1 MKAVILA
8 GGYGTRLSEET
19 HSVPKPMVT
28 IGGMPILW
36 HIMKYYSAFGF
47 NEFVICLGY
56 KGFAIKEYFYNY
68 WLRQSD
74 ITIKNSESGTDIT
87 VHKSSTENWEVT
99 LADTG
104 IDVQTGLRIKKIQ
117 PYIGN
122 EDFLL
127 TYGDGVSNV
136 DLNALIKQHKSS
148 DKVVTISAV
157 QPQGR
162 FGVLDFDDNTVT
174 SFNEKGK
181 SKYINAG
188 FMIASPELFDY
199 LGKNEPLEFEPF
211 ERLVSEKKLGV
222 YKHNGFWKCMD
233 TLSDMKILEG
243 IWKSGNVPWKIWDDG
258 IRQPRGKETENDFCT
273 DAYV

>member
-1 MKAVILA
+1 MKVVILA

-19 HSVPKPMVT
+19 HSLPKPMVT

-56 KGFAIKEYFYNY
+56 KGFAIKEYFYSY

-74 ITIKNSESGTDIT
+74 VTIKNSETGADIKI
-87 VHKSSTENWEVT
+87 HKSSTENWEVT

-104 IDVQTGLRIKKIQ
+104 IDAQTGLRIKKIQ

-122 EDFLL
+122 EPFLL
-127 TYGDGVSNV
+127 TYGDGVGNV
-136 DLNALIKQHKSS
+136 DLNALIAQHKGS
-148 DKVVTISAV
+148 DKIVTISAI

-162 FGVLDFDDNTVT
+162 FGVVNFEEDTVT

-188 FMIASPELFDY
+188 FMIANPELFDY
-199 LGKNEPLEFEPF
+199 LGKNEPLEFAPF
-211 ERLVSEKKLGV
+211 ERLVQEKKLGV
-222 YKHNGFWKCMD
+222 YKHDGFWKCMD

-243 IWKSGNVPWKIWDDG
+243 IWKSGDVPWKIW
-258 IRQPRGKETENDFCT
+258 ND
-273 DAYV
+273 

>member
-1 MKAVILA
+1 MKVVILA

-19 HSVPKPMVT
+19 HSLPKPMVT

-36 HIMKYYSAFGF
+36 HIMKYYSTFGF

-56 KGFAIKEYFYNY
+56 KGFVIKEYFYNY

-74 ITIKNSESGTDIT
+74 VTVKNSEMGADIKI
-87 VHKSSTENWEVT
+87 HKSSTENWEVT

-122 EDFLL
+122 EPFLL

-136 DLNALIKQHKSS
+136 DLNALIGQHKGS
-148 DKVVTISAV
+148 DKIVTISAI

-162 FGVLDFDDNTVT
+162 FGVVDFDGDTVT
-174 SFNEKGK
+174 AFNEKGK

-188 FMIASPELFDY
+188 FMIANPELFDY
-199 LGKNEPLEFEPF
+199 LGQNEPLEFKPF
-211 ERLVSEKKLGV
+211 ERLVQDKKLGV
-222 YKHNGFWKCMD
+222 YKHDGFWKCMD
-233 TLSDMKILEG
+233 TLSDMKILEN
-243 IWKSGNVPWKIWDDG
+243 IWKSGNVPWKIW
-258 IRQPRGKETENDFCT
+258 ND
-273 DAYV
+273 

>member
-1 MKAVILA
+1 MKVVILA
-8 GGYGTRLSEET
+8 GGYGTRLSEAT
-19 HSVPKPMVT
+19 QTMPKPMVT

-56 KGFAIKEYFYNY
+56 KGYVIKEYFYNY

-74 ITIKNSESGTDIT
+74 ITLKTSENGNDIKIHRSR
-87 VHKSSTENWEVT
+87 TENWEIT

-104 IDVQTGLRIKKIQ
+104 IDVQTGLRIKRIQ
-117 PYIGN
+117 QYIGD
-122 EDFLL
+122 EPFML

-136 DLNALIKQHKSS
+136 NLNALLAQHQNSGKT
-148 DKVVTISAV
+148 VTLTAI

-162 FGVLDFDDNTVT
+162 FGALEFDESNNVT

-181 SKYINAG
+181 SQYINAG
-188 FMIASPELFDY
+188 FMVVEPKIFDY
-199 LGKNEPLEFEPF
+199 LGENEPLEFAPF
-211 ERLVSEKKLGV
+211 EAIVADGKMGV

-233 TLSDMKILEG
+233 TLNDMKQLES
-243 IWKSGNVPWKIWDDG
+243 IWKSGNIPWKNWED
-258 IRQPRGKETENDFCT
+258 
-273 DAYV
+273 

>member
-1 MKAVILA
+1 MKVVILA

-19 HSVPKPMVT
+19 HALPKPMVT

-56 KGFAIKEYFYNY
+56 KGFVIKEYFYDY

-74 ITIKNSESGTDIT
+74 VTIKNSEVGAEIT
-87 VHKSSTENWEVT
+87 IHKSHTENWEVT

-117 PYIGN
+117 SYIGN
-122 EDFLL
+122 KPFLL

-136 DLNALIKQHKSS
+136 DLNALIAQHKSS
-148 DKVVTISAV
+148 DKIVTISAI

-162 FGVLDFDDNTVT
+162 FGVVNFEGNTVT

-188 FMIASPELFDY
+188 FMVANPELFDY
-199 LGKNEPLEFEPF
+199 LGKNEPLEYAPF
-211 ERLVSEKKLGV
+211 ENLVQDRKLGV
-222 YKHNGFWKCMD
+222 YKHEGFWKCMD

-243 IWKSGNVPWKIWDDG
+243 IWNKGNAPWKIW
-258 IRQPRGKETENDFCT
+258 ND
-273 DAYV
+273 

>member
-1 MKAVILA
+1 MKVVILA
-8 GGYGTRLSEET
+8 GGYGTRLSEAT
-19 HSVPKPMVT
+19 QTMPKPMVT

-36 HIMKYYSAFGF
+36 HIMKYYYAFGF

-56 KGFAIKEYFYNY
+56 KGYVIKEYFYNY

-74 ITIKNSESGTDIT
+74 ITLKTSESGNDVK
-87 VHKSSTENWEVT
+87 VHKSKTENWEIT

-117 PYIGN
+117 QYIGD
-122 EDFLL
+122 EPFML

-136 DLNALIKQHKSS
+136 DLNKLLAEHKKSG
-148 DKVVTISAV
+148 KTVTITAI

-162 FGVLDFDDNTVT
+162 FGALEFDANNNVT

-181 SKYINAG
+181 SQYINAG
-188 FMIASPELFDY
+188 FMVCEPHLFDY
-199 LGKNEPLEFEPF
+199 LGENEPLEFRPF
-211 ERLVSEKKLGV
+211 EKIVDDGGMGV

-233 TLSDMKILEG
+233 TLNDMKQLEN
-243 IWKSGNVPWKIWDDG
+243 IWKSNDIPWKIWED
-258 IRQPRGKETENDFCT
+258 
-273 DAYV
+273 